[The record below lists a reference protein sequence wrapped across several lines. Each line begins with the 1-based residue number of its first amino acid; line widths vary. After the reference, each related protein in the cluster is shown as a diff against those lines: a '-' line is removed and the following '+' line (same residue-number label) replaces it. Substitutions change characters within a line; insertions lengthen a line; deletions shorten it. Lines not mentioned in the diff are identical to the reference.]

1 MGLNRFRKND
11 SQAGKIFPESDGEAA
26 RIVGRR
32 YAVGMTDH
40 VAGTIKGPAAGDPV
54 ARQYVPQIQELQ
66 ILPEEMPDPIG
77 DAVHTPVR
85 GIVHR
90 YPDRVLLSPVS
101 VCAVYCRYCFRR
113 EKVGKAEGVLK
124 PDERK
129 AALDYIRSHPEI
141 WEVILTGG
149 DPLVLSPRQLGEIME
164 ALAGI
169 AHVKV
174 VRIHSRVPAAD
185 PARVTEALTQ
195 AMKQAGKPVYLAVHI
210 NHAQE
215 ITDEVRAAL
224 DRLHRAGIN
233 LLSQSVLLRGV
244 NDDAAIL
251 EALFRSLVEMNVK
264 PYYLHHPDLAP
275 GTSHFRLPIAEGQA
289 IMRQLQGRLSGIA
302 LPTYMLDI
310 PGGMGKIP
318 LTPCYIEALEEGG
331 YMAEDYQGGRHI
343 YAPGVEKAGGHG

>member
-1 MGLNRFRKND
+1 MSSNRNPDHSLQREVTET
-11 SQAGKIFPESDGEAA
+11 SGEGEAA

-40 VAGTIKGPAAGDPV
+40 VAGTIKGPAASDPV

-77 DAVHTPVR
+77 DAAHSPVR

-90 YPDRVLLSPVS
+90 YPDRVLFSPVS

-124 PDERK
+124 PVERA

-149 DPLVLSPRQLGEIME
+149 DPLVLSPRQLGEIMA
-164 ALAGI
+164 ALSGI
-169 AHVKV
+169 AHVRV
-174 VRIHSRVPAAD
+174 VRLHSRVPIAD
-185 PARVTEALTQ
+185 PARVTEALTE

-224 DRLHRAGIN
+224 ALLHGAGIN

-244 NDDAAIL
+244 NDDAATL
-251 EALFRSLVEMNVK
+251 EALFRALVEMNVK

-318 LTPCYIEALEEGG
+318 LTPCSLEALEEGG
-331 YMAEDYQGGRHI
+331 YEVLDYKGGRHI
-343 YAPGVEKAGGHG
+343 YAPGTEKAGGHG

>member
-1 MGLNRFRKND
+1 MIPNRFRENVETEEASGD
-11 SQAGKIFPESDGEAA
+11 CEGAG
-26 RIVGRR
+26 IVARR

-40 VAGTIKGPAAGDPV
+40 VAGTIKGSVASDPV
-54 ARQYVPQIQELQ
+54 AKQYVPQAQELK

-77 DAVHTPVR
+77 DDVHSPVR

-90 YPDRVLLSPVS
+90 YPDRVLFSPVT

-113 EKVGKAEGVLK
+113 EKVGKPGGVLK
-124 PDERK
+124 PTERK

-149 DPLVLSPRQLGEIME
+149 DPLVLSPRQLGEIMAE
-164 ALAGI
+164 LASI
-169 AHVKV
+169 DHMKII
-174 VRIHSRVPAAD
+174 RIHSRVPVAD
-185 PARVTEALTQ
+185 PARVTDELIA
-195 AMKQAGKPVYLAVHI
+195 AMRGAGKPVYLAVHI

-224 DRLHRAGIN
+224 ACLHGAGIN

-244 NDDAAIL
+244 NDEAATL
-251 EALFRSLVEMNVK
+251 EALFRRLVELNVK

-318 LTPCYIEALEEGG
+318 LTPCYLEALAGGG
-331 YMAEDYQGGRHI
+331 YEVEDYKGGRHV
-343 YAPGVEKAGGHG
+343 YAPGTEKVRDRG